1 MADPYIAKDPKTIAA
16 SPSLAT
22 SYAPTTRTGG
32 GLARQVGQQFD
43 TATGKYKDTA
53 TMGQAAPETAAGQM
67 QMLLAKQ
74 SPWMKQAETQGLQ
87 QAAKRGLLSSSM
99 AVGAVEA
106 ERIRAAAPLAEATA
120 RQYAQ
125 QAALNQD
132 IMAKYGLASQAGE
145 IQRSQAALE
154 NAIKQQQFR
163 MQGGVEKELVGARGA
178 EERLGI
184 TTRGAE
190 ERLGI
195 EARGGEE
202 RLGITA
208 RGTEERLGIG
218 ARGEEERLGI
228 EFRGLE
234 ERLTTQQRG
243 LEERAAVAARGEEE
257 RATVGV
263 KGAEERT
270 TIGTR
275 GAEERKSIAEKAVQ
289 EKSLI
294 STRATEEKGL
304 ITAKTAA
311 ETPLIG
317 ERKAADIA
325 KEQAAS
331 AESIRRMGFDVSG
344 KLEGTFTEAM
354 RNTIDRAAQEMTK
367 VETSDQLN
375 AESKKNIVE
384 AILAQRNNDLSFL
397 SDLYKNL
404 PAWQPTWINK
414 PLTGKAP
421 PAGTAIAGP
430 PAVTPKKTTPT
441 KFSK

>member
-1 MADPYIAKDPKTIAA
+1 M
-16 SPSLAT
+16 
-22 SYAPTTRTGG
+22 
-32 GLARQVGQQFD
+32 
-43 TATGKYKDTA
+43 
-53 TMGQAAPETAAGQM
+53 
-67 QMLLAKQ
+67 
-74 SPWMKQAETQGLQ
+74 
-87 QAAKRGLLSSSM
+87 
-99 AVGAVEA
+99 
-106 ERIRAAAPLAEATA
+106 
-120 RQYAQ
+120 
-125 QAALNQD
+125 
-132 IMAKYGLASQAGE
+132 
-145 IQRSQAALE
+145 
-154 NAIKQQQFR
+154 
-163 MQGGVEKELVGARGA
+163 
-178 EERLGI
+178 
-184 TTRGAE
+184 
-190 ERLGI
+190 
-195 EARGGEE
+195 
-202 RLGITA
+202 
-208 RGTEERLGIG
+208 
-218 ARGEEERLGI
+218 
-228 EFRGLE
+228 
-234 ERLTTQQRG
+234 
-243 LEERAAVAARGEEE
+243 
-257 RATVGV
+257 

-311 ETPLIG
+311 ETTLIG

-354 RNTIDRAAQEMTK
+354 RSTIDRAAQEMTK

-384 AILAQRNNDLSFL
+384 AILSQRNNDLSFL

>member
-1 MADPYIAKDPKTIAA
+1 MADPYIAKDPSAVTA
-16 SPSLAT
+16 SPGLAT
-22 SYAPTTRTGG
+22 TYAPTTRTGG
-32 GLARQVGQQFD
+32 GLARQVGQTFD
-43 TATGKYKDTA
+43 QTTGKYQDTA
-53 TMGQAAPETAAGQM
+53 TMGQAAPETTAGQM
-67 QMLLAKQ
+67 TMLLNKQ

-106 ERIRAAAPLAEATA
+106 ERIRAAAPIAEATA

-132 IMAKYGLASQAGE
+132 VMAKHSLASQAGE
-145 IQRSQAALE
+145 IQRSQAAME

-163 MQGGVEKELVGARGA
+163 VQGGVEKELVGARGA

-184 TTRGAE
+184 VT
-190 ERLGI
+190 
-195 EARGGEE
+195 
-202 RLGITA
+202 
-208 RGTEERLGIG
+208 RGTEERLGVRE
-218 ARGEEERLGI
+218 RGV
-228 EFRGLE
+228 E

-243 LEERAAVAARGEEE
+243 LEERAAVAARGLEE

-263 KGAEERT
+263 RGAEERT

-275 GAEERKSIAEKAVQ
+275 GIEERKSIAEKATQ
-289 EKSLI
+289 EKSLV
-294 STRATEEKGL
+294 SSRADAEKGL
-304 ITAKTAA
+304 ITAKQAA
-311 ETPLIG
+311 ETALIG

-331 AESIRRMGFDVSG
+331 AESIRRMGFDVAG

-375 AESKKNIVE
+375 AESKKNIVQ
-384 AILAQRNNDLSFL
+384 AILDQRNNDLSFL
-397 SDLYKNL
+397 SNLYQNL

-414 PLTGKAP
+414 PLTGMKP

-430 PAVTPKKTTPT
+430 PAVTPTKTPPT